1 MTQLARRLYTADEFE
16 RLQDNEA
23 YELDDGVLKEMCV
36 GAESQAVA
44 LGLLA
49 QLWNFVQVHRVGTVI
64 QGETGLRIFDSPL
77 RVPRPDGAFIRAG
90 RLPGG
95 RMPKGFITV
104 APDLVIESVSPND
117 DAGYLDRKVAEY
129 LGAGVLLVWVLYP
142 DAGTAMVHRAD
153 GTAARMPATGALD
166 GEDVIPGF
174 RCVLATIRP
183 TPEPPEEAAL

>member
-1 MTQLARRLYTADEFE
+1 MTQLAERLYTAEEFE

-23 YELDDGVLKEMCV
+23 YELDDGVLKEMYV
-36 GAESQAVA
+36 GAESEDVA
-44 LGLLA
+44 IELIVSLKLFLREHQLGSVVPP
-49 QLWNFVQVHRVGTVI
+49 N
-64 QGETGLRIFDSPL
+64 TGHRIFANAR
-77 RVPRPDGAFIRAG
+77 RVPRADGGYISFD

-129 LGAGVLLVWVLYP
+129 LGAGVRVVWVLYP
-142 DAGTAMVHRAD
+142 ESRTAMVHRAD
-153 GTAARMPATGALD
+153 GTAARIPTTGALD

-174 RCVLATIRP
+174 RCELATIMP
-183 TPEPPEEAAL
+183 APESPPEPAS